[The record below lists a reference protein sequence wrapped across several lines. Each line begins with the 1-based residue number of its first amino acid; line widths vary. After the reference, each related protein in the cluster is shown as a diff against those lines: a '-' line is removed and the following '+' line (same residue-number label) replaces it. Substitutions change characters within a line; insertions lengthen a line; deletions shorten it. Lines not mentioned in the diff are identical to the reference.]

1 MTTVGTSFDGL
12 LPPGAVVVE
21 ATSALWWEEG
31 LHQDELEHVARATD
45 KRRREFT
52 AGRNCARAA
61 LARLGLPAMAIGV
74 GPQREPLFP
83 GSASGSIT
91 HTAGYCAAAVMR
103 QGEVSTIGIDAEVD
117 APMEEGVARLV
128 MDTAERSALQAHAHL
143 GNVDMLAFSLKEA
156 FYKAAYPF
164 CRRHLGFKE
173 VAIRLTDRG
182 SEIEVLSPR
191 LAAELAG
198 LSIHASF
205 RFSSRRIHGAVTL
218 TNNTDDNVRR
228 FRAR

>member
-1 MTTVGTSFDGL
+1 MTNAGTSFDGL
-12 LPPGAVVVE
+12 LPQGVVVVE
-21 ATSALWWEEG
+21 ATSVLWWEQG
-31 LHQDELEHVARATD
+31 LLQGEQGHVARATD

-61 LARLGLPAMAIGV
+61 LSRLGLPVGAIGV

-83 GSASGSIT
+83 SGASGSIT
-91 HTAGYCAAAVMR
+91 HTTGYCAAAVVR
-103 QGEVSTIGIDAEVD
+103 QAEVRAIGIDAECD
-117 APMEEGVARLV
+117 APMEEGVARLI
-128 MDTAERSALQAHAHL
+128 MDPVERGALWTHAHL
-143 GNVDMLAFSLKEA
+143 GNVDVLAFSLKEA

-164 CRRHLGFKE
+164 CQRRLAFKD

-182 SEIEVLSPR
+182 SEIDVQCPW

-198 LSIHASF
+198 LSIHANY

-218 TNNTDDNVRR
+218 TER
-228 FRAR
+228 